1 MYICRGCMFI
11 MLNVL
16 EIDDR
21 ILLIIV
27 GIREFEI
34 MYNKKIIKEIWKEKV
49 IEYVNFGLWF
59 EMMRMYGF

>member
-1 MYICRGCMFI
+1 MFI

-59 EMMRMYGF
+59 ELMRMYGF

>member
-1 MYICRGCMFI
+1 

>member
-1 MYICRGCMFI
+1 MFI

>member
-1 MYICRGCMFI
+1 MFI

-21 ILLIIV
+21 ILLIKV
-27 GIREFEI
+27 GIKEFEI

-59 EMMRMYGF
+59 EMMRLYGF

>member
-1 MYICRGCMFI
+1 

-21 ILLIIV
+21 ILLIKV

-34 MYNKKIIKEIWKEKV
+34 MYNKKIIKEIWNEKV

-59 EMMRMYGF
+59 EMMRLYGF

>member
-1 MYICRGCMFI
+1 MFI

-21 ILLIIV
+21 ILLIKV
-27 GIREFEI
+27 GIKEFEI

>member
-21 ILLIIV
+21 ILLIKV
-27 GIREFEI
+27 GIKEFEI

-59 EMMRMYGF
+59 ELMRMYGF

>member
-21 ILLIIV
+21 ILLIKV

-59 EMMRMYGF
+59 ELMRMYGF

>member
-1 MYICRGCMFI
+1 MFI

-21 ILLIIV
+21 ILLIKV

-59 EMMRMYGF
+59 ELMRMYGF

>member
-1 MYICRGCMFI
+1 MFI

-21 ILLIIV
+21 ILLIKV

>member
-59 EMMRMYGF
+59 EMMRLYGF